1 MRIID
6 TNRNTKASLPGLAE
20 AGIKTIGRYYSA
32 PGAGSKILSKDEADA
47 ICAAGMSVFTVF
59 EAGAE
64 PSLDA
69 ETGSKHAGY
78 AKDQAHAVGQPKG
91 SAIYFAL
98 DSNLVAADVADAKA
112 YFDGVT
118 SVIGGEFEI
127 GVYSDGTICKAMLDA
142 NICKFAWLSASRG
155 YDGSKVFYASEAWSL
170 AQDPKINQPLAG
182 IRVDYNESNGVFG
195 AFVVGEAVVAAAAV
209 APAAAAAAQA
219 VAPPAIVAPAAAP
232 AAQAVA
238 PAAVIAAPA
247 VGAAHNFYTDV
258 ISNDPR
264 FHSAERISDP
274 NLLEPATRA
283 QVQAIIDDATH
294 LGIDLIIFET
304 FRSRE
309 RQSALFDQ
317 GVTQLK
323 QVGVHHYGLACDLVK
338 RVSGEPSWKG
348 DYSFLGHL
356 ARQHGL
362 VWGGDWGQPQVS
374 HSFQDNDHV
383 QRCTVGRQPSLFSG
397 AWYPDDA
404 YDPYKDGAK

>member
-1 MRIID
+1 
-6 TNRNTKASLPGLAE
+6 
-20 AGIKTIGRYYSA
+20 
-32 PGAGSKILSKDEADA
+32 LSKDEADA

-78 AKDQAHAVGQPKG
+78 AIDQAHAVGQPRG

-118 SVIGGEFEI
+118 SVIAGEFEI
-127 GVYSDGTICKAMLDA
+127 GVYGDGTICKAMLDA

-155 YDGSKVFYASEAWSL
+155 YDGSRAFYASEAWSL

-182 IRVDYNESNGVFG
+182 IRVDYNESNGEFG
-195 AFVVGEAVVAAAAV
+195 AFVVGEAVAVGAV

-219 VAPPAIVAPAAAP
+219 VAP
-232 AAQAVA
+232 
-238 PAAVIAAPA
+238 AAVIAAPVA
-247 VGAAHNFYTDV
+247 GAAHNFYTDV

-274 NLLEPATRA
+274 NLLEPVTRA
-283 QVQAIIDDATH
+283 QVQAIVDDATH